1 MFFPYFFEKMA
12 EILFLE
18 ACHICDLIEGK
29 GTVVMIVGV
38 VHDQFQAVEMLFGSM
53 SIL

>member
-1 MFFPYFFEKMA
+1 MA

-38 VHDQFQAVEMLFGSM
+38 VHDQLQAVEMLFGSM